1 MFLLE
6 SNNKPVGVQLLTYV
20 SPESSSSL
28 EVEET
33 PQFHK
38 GILKWIEKMEQLLR
52 KCEEKEKLGKRK
64 IPNRS
69 VVTGKRMNLI
79 TRSGLRNNVKKPKKY
94 KESSM
99 RRQ

>member
-1 MFLLE
+1 ME
-6 SNNKPVGVQLLTYV
+6 SNNKPVCVQLLTYV
-20 SPESSSSL
+20 SLESGSTL

-38 GILKWIEKMEQLLR
+38 GILKRIKKMEQVLK
-52 KCEEKEKLGKRK
+52 KCEEKENLGKRK

-79 TRSGLRNNVKKPKKY
+79 TRNGLRNNVKKPKK
-94 KESSM
+94 
-99 RRQ
+99 